1 MLLIDSSAIVKFFS
15 KEPGWE
21 EVTKYI
27 NSSLTLSFAIVE
39 LSSGLLKK
47 VIKKELQHSVAE
59 QLINGYSESAILL
72 SQNKYISTALNIAII
87 NKLAIYDSL
96 FIAVALDESY
106 DLVSSDKKQ
115 LRVAKS
121 LGIKTIR
128 C

>member
-47 VIKKELQHSVAE
+47 VVKNELQRPIAE
-59 QLINGYSESAILL
+59 QLINGYAESAILL
-72 SQNKYISTALNIAII
+72 NQNRYISTALSIAII

-96 FIAVALDESY
+96 FIAAALDEGY

-115 LRVAKS
+115 LKVAKG